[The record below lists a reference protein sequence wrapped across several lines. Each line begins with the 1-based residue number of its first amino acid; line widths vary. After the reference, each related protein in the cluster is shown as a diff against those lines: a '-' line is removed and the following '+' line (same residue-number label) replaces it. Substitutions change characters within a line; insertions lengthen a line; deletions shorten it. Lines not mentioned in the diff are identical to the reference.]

1 MICVPFLI
9 DILRTRMMTTWM
21 VAILDSVVL
30 LSLSSIGGK
39 AGLDRDLCNTFER
52 SCEGLGDYMDFKF
65 F

>member
-1 MICVPFLI
+1 
-9 DILRTRMMTTWM
+9 MMTTWM